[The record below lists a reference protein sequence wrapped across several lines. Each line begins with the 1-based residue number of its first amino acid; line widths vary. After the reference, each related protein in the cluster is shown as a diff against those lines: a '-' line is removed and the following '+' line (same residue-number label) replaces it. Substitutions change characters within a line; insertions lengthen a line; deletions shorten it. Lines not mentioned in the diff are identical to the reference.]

1 MNKHAGYRVDI
12 ALNAVLKWGAP
23 GPRRLV
29 LWVLCWGRD
38 WPFEV
43 KVRTYWGQMEPA
55 LFVKEFFCYLC

>member
-12 ALNAVLKWGAP
+12 SLNACSEVGCLGPWRPAP
-23 GPRRLV
+23 L
-29 LWVLCWGRD
+29 VLCWGRD
-38 WPFEV
+38 WPFKG

>member
-12 ALNAVLKWGAP
+12 TLNAILKWGAW
-23 GPRRLV
+23 GLGGRRPR
-29 LWVLCWGRD
+29 VLCWGRD

-55 LFVKEFFCYLC
+55 LFVKAFFCYLC